1 MFNTK
6 NNQRKKYSHPIQWP
20 HSHNLHSS
28 LPLFPSRRPT
38 LLLSPHTPLSSL
50 TFKNSK
56 ISSSSAESSPN
67 SPEIQP
73 QEEDPVKLAF
83 AKAKAYKSSTQSSNP
98 APRIVESAI
107 QEPYARVNG
116 SDGEGSI
123 SIPDELKDGD
133 VSKEV
138 PLAVKLALEKA
149 KEYKKSKSLV
159 ESQGAVSEIV
169 QSSGVESA
177 EMEENDGLKADE
189 VKDDGGK
196 KEVPLA
202 VKLALEKAK
211 EYRKNKGVVGEED
224 GGSETLT
231 SGINRG
237 NERSPGD
244 KRSIRNDGKKE
255 DFSISSIDFMGLGF
269 SDKKSGRSL
278 PAGLVPISDPFPEG
292 ELPEVEILVGD
303 RSKFGD
309 AAAAASN
316 PIPVEEDDAEL
327 YKPKVSTWGV
337 FPRPSDISQTYG
349 GGRTIR
355 PGEVLETADERAA
368 KEARTRQLL
377 AAYKS
382 KIGLKID
389 PKLKSECEKIQLIL
403 EANVRDLKQQK
414 PTSAWLYC
422 TDEMRG
428 NFLIFSRLSPS
439 DLCSGNLMALKD
451 GDSLM
456 NLGKLKE
463 ALPFYE
469 EVMEKLAFQSELH
482 GLAAL
487 QWSIC
492 QDSLSRPNEARMM
505 YEKLQ
510 SHPSPQVSKKARQFF
525 FSFQAMEMM
534 KVTSSTRSPLST
546 GYQNYFE
553 AFLQDKTNYSLKE
566 DQVDEGGLNQALPY
580 VVFLVSPVVI
590 VLLIAASRFQ

>member
-1 MFNTK
+1 MDSGFHSIFTK
-6 NNQRKKYSHPIQWP
+6 
-20 HSHNLHSS
+20 
-28 LPLFPSRRPT
+28 
-38 LLLSPHTPLSSL
+38 
-50 TFKNSK
+50 
-56 ISSSSAESSPN
+56 SSPN
-67 SPEIQP
+67 SPETQP

-98 APRIVESAI
+98 APRIVESPL

-116 SDGEGSI
+116 SDGDGSI

-149 KEYKKSKSLV
+149 KEYKKSKT
-159 ESQGAVSEIV
+159 
-169 QSSGVESA
+169 
-177 EMEENDGLKADE
+177 DE
-189 VKDDGGK
+189 VTDDGGQ

-231 SGINRG
+231 SGFNRG

-244 KRSIRNDGKKE
+244 KQSIRNDGKKE

-303 RSKFGD
+303 TSKFGD

-337 FPRPSDISQTYG
+337 FPRPSDIS
-349 GGRTIR
+349 RT
-355 PGEVLETADERAA
+355 
-368 KEARTRQLL
+368 
-377 AAYKS
+377 
-382 KIGLKID
+382 
-389 PKLKSECEKIQLIL
+389 
-403 EANVRDLKQQK
+403 
-414 PTSAWLYC
+414 
-422 TDEMRG
+422 
-428 NFLIFSRLSPS
+428 
-439 DLCSGNLMALKD
+439 
-451 GDSLM
+451 
-456 NLGKLKE
+456 
-463 ALPFYE
+463 
-469 EVMEKLAFQSELH
+469 SELH

-492 QDSLSRPNEARMM
+492 QDSLSRCTFFCNTYSVLAATCVNIPNEARMM

-534 KVTSSTRSPLST
+534 KVTSSTRSPRST

-590 VLLIAASRFQ
+590 VLLIAASRDRRMEYACKLPVSGVKRIAG

>member
-1 MFNTK
+1 MASFSQPPFFSSLVPIKKTNTLAFS
-6 NNQRKKYSHPIQWP
+6 SHPTK
-20 HSHNLHSS
+20 
-28 LPLFPSRRPT
+28 F
-38 LLLSPHTPLSSL
+38 L

-67 SPEIQP
+67 SPETQP

-133 VSKEV
+133 VSKR
-138 PLAVKLALEKA
+138 
-149 KEYKKSKSLV
+149 
-159 ESQGAVSEIV
+159 
-169 QSSGVESA
+169 GVESA

-189 VKDDGGK
+189 VKDDGGQ

-303 RSKFGD
+303 TSKFGD

-316 PIPVEEDDAEL
+316 SIPVEEDDAEL
-327 YKPKVSTWGV
+327 YKPK
-337 FPRPSDISQTYG
+337 YG

-389 PKLKSECEKIQLIL
+389 PKLKSECEK
-403 EANVRDLKQQK
+403 
-414 PTSAWLYC
+414 
-422 TDEMRG
+422 
-428 NFLIFSRLSPS
+428 
-439 DLCSGNLMALKD
+439 ALKD

-469 EVMEKLAFQSELH
+469 EVMEKLAF
-482 GLAAL
+482 
-487 QWSIC
+487 
-492 QDSLSRPNEARMM
+492 RPNEARMM

>member
-1 MFNTK
+1 MASFS
-6 NNQRKKYSHPIQWP
+6 QPP
-20 HSHNLHSS
+20 FFSS
-28 LPLFPSRRPT
+28 LVPIKKTSTLAFSSQPT
-38 LLLSPHTPLSSL
+38 KFL

-56 ISSSSAESSPN
+56 ISSSYAESQEN
-67 SPEIQP
+67 SPETQP

-83 AKAKAYKSSTQSSNP
+83 AKAKAYRSSTQSSNP
-98 APRIVESAI
+98 APRVVESPL
-107 QEPYARVNG
+107 QEPYATVDR
-116 SDGEGSI
+116 SDGDASI
-123 SIPDELKDGD
+123 SDELEDGD

-159 ESQGAVSEIV
+159 KSEGVVSEIV

-177 EMEENDGLKADE
+177 KMEENDGLKADE
-189 VKDDGGK
+189 VRDDGGQ

-211 EYRKNKGVVGEED
+211 EYRKNKGVVGGED

-231 SGINRG
+231 SGFNRG
-237 NERSPGD
+237 NEGRPGD
-244 KRSIRNDGKKE
+244 KQSIKNYGKKE
-255 DFSISSIDFMGLGF
+255 DFSISSIDFVGLGF

-303 RSKFGD
+303 TSKFGD
-309 AAAAASN
+309 AAAAE
-316 PIPVEEDDAEL
+316 PIPVEEDNAEL

-337 FPRPSDISQTYG
+337 FPRPSDIS
-349 GGRTIR
+349 RT
-355 PGEVLETADERAA
+355 
-368 KEARTRQLL
+368 
-377 AAYKS
+377 
-382 KIGLKID
+382 
-389 PKLKSECEKIQLIL
+389 
-403 EANVRDLKQQK
+403 
-414 PTSAWLYC
+414 
-422 TDEMRG
+422 
-428 NFLIFSRLSPS
+428 
-439 DLCSGNLMALKD
+439 ALKD

-456 NLGKLKE
+456 DLGELKE

-469 EVMEKLAFQSELH
+469 KVMEKLAFQSELH

-492 QDSLSRPNEARMM
+492 QDSLSRCTFFFNTYSVLAATDVNIPNEARMM

-510 SHPSPQVSKKARQFF
+510 SHPSPQVSKRARQFF
-525 FSFQAMEMM
+525 FSFQKISLKRNPKYKFKAMEMM
-534 KVTSSTRSPLST
+534 KVTSSTRSRLST

-566 DQVDEGGLNQALPY
+566 DQVDEGGLNQALPML
-580 VVFLVSPVVI
+580 F
-590 VLLIAASRFQ
+590 F

>member
-1 MFNTK
+1 MASFS
-6 NNQRKKYSHPIQWP
+6 QPP
-20 HSHNLHSS
+20 FFSS
-28 LPLFPSRRPT
+28 LVPIKKTNTLAFSSQPT
-38 LLLSPHTPLSSL
+38 KFL

-56 ISSSSAESSPN
+56 ISSSSAESSPYSQEN
-67 SPEIQP
+67 SPETQP

-98 APRIVESAI
+98 APRIVENPLL
-107 QEPYARVNG
+107 EPYARVNG
-116 SDGEGSI
+116 SDGDGSI
-123 SIPDELKDGD
+123 SDELQDGD

-159 ESQGAVSEIV
+159 ESEEAVPEIV

-189 VKDDGGK
+189 VKDDGGQ

-202 VKLALEKAK
+202 VKLSLEKAK
-211 EYRKNKGVVGEED
+211 EYRKNKGVVGGED
-224 GGSETLT
+224 EGSETLT
-231 SGINRG
+231 SGFNRV

-244 KRSIRNDGKKE
+244 KQSIRDDGKKE
-255 DFSISSIDFMGLGF
+255 DFSISSIDFVGLGF

-303 RSKFGD
+303 TSKFG
-309 AAAAASN
+309 AAASK
-316 PIPVEEDDAEL
+316 PIPVEEDNAEL

-337 FPRPSDISQTYG
+337 FPRPSDISRTYG

-355 PGEVLETADERAA
+355 PGEALETADERAA

-389 PKLKSECEKIQLIL
+389 PKLKSECEK
-403 EANVRDLKQQK
+403 
-414 PTSAWLYC
+414 
-422 TDEMRG
+422 
-428 NFLIFSRLSPS
+428 
-439 DLCSGNLMALKD
+439 ALKD

-456 NLGKLKE
+456 DLGELEE

-469 EVMEKLAFQSELH
+469 KVMEKLAFQSELH

-534 KVTSSTRSPLST
+534 KVTSSTRSSLNT

-553 AFLQDKTNYSLKE
+553 AFLQEKTNYSLKE
-566 DQVDEGGLNQALPY
+566 DQVDEGGLSQALPY

>member
-1 MFNTK
+1 MASFSQPPFFSSLVPIKKTNTLAFS
-6 NNQRKKYSHPIQWP
+6 SHPTK
-20 HSHNLHSS
+20 
-28 LPLFPSRRPT
+28 F
-38 LLLSPHTPLSSL
+38 L

-67 SPEIQP
+67 SPETQP

-138 PLAVKLALEKA
+138 PLAVKLSLEKA

-159 ESQGAVSEIV
+159 ESEGAVSEIV

-189 VKDDGGK
+189 VKDDGGQ

-303 RSKFGD
+303 TSKFGD

-316 PIPVEEDDAEL
+316 PIPVEADDAEL

-337 FPRPSDISQTYG
+337 FPRPSDISRTYG

-389 PKLKSECEKIQLIL
+389 PKLKSECEK
-403 EANVRDLKQQK
+403 
-414 PTSAWLYC
+414 
-422 TDEMRG
+422 
-428 NFLIFSRLSPS
+428 
-439 DLCSGNLMALKD
+439 ALKD

>member
-1 MFNTK
+1 MASFSQPPFFSSLIPIKNTLAFS
-6 NNQRKKYSHPIQWP
+6 SHPTK
-20 HSHNLHSS
+20 
-28 LPLFPSRRPT
+28 F
-38 LLLSPHTPLSSL
+38 L

-56 ISSSSAESSPN
+56 ISSSFAESQEN
-67 SPEIQP
+67 SPETQP

-83 AKAKAYKSSTQSSNP
+83 TKAKAYRSSTQSSNP
-98 APRIVESAI
+98 APRIVESPL
-107 QEPYARVNG
+107 QEPYAGVNG
-116 SDGEGSI
+116 SDGDGSI
-123 SIPDELKDGD
+123 SDELNDGD

-138 PLAVKLALEKA
+138 PLAVKIALEKA

-159 ESQGAVSEIV
+159 ESEGAVSEIV

-189 VKDDGGK
+189 VKDDGAQ

-211 EYRKNKGVVGEED
+211 EYKKNKGVVGF
-224 GGSETLT
+224 
-231 SGINRG
+231 NRR

-244 KRSIRNDGKKE
+244 KQLVKNDGKKD
-255 DFSISSIDFMGLGF
+255 DFSISSIDFVGLGF

-303 RSKFGD
+303 MSKFGD
-309 AAAAASN
+309 DAAAN
-316 PIPVEEDDAEL
+316 LIPVEEDNAEL

-337 FPRPSDISQTYG
+337 FPRPSDISRTYG

-355 PGEVLETADERAA
+355 PGQVLETAEQRAA

-389 PKLKSECEKIQLIL
+389 PKLKSECEK
-403 EANVRDLKQQK
+403 
-414 PTSAWLYC
+414 
-422 TDEMRG
+422 
-428 NFLIFSRLSPS
+428 
-439 DLCSGNLMALKD
+439 ALKD

-456 NLGKLKE
+456 DLGELNE

-469 EVMEKLAFQSELH
+469 KVMEKLAFQSELH

-534 KVTSSTRSPLST
+534 KITSSTRSPLNT

-580 VVFLVSPVVI
+580 VVFLISPIVI
-590 VLLIAASRFQ
+590 VLLIAASRSQ